1 MFMEGE
7 LYAQPADDIL
17 ETLGSSREG
26 LSSSEASARL
36 ASYGPN
42 VLTEGK
48 RITPFHIFV
57 QQFTSFLTIILIFAA
72 IISIGVGELS
82 DAVLII
88 VILLGN
94 ALLGFFQEYK
104 AEQALESLKEYLSL
118 STPVIRDGRR
128 QHVDA
133 KQIVPGDIVVLEA
146 GDTVPADARIL
157 EASNVS
163 VDESMLTGES
173 LPAEKHA
180 RQLPKGQLLADQ
192 RNMAFMGTNVVRGT
206 LKGIVVETG
215 MGTAIGS
222 IATLIDTRE
231 QTYFQKKLDALAKML
246 GKAVMLIAL
255 VVFALGVYSNEP
267 IIDMVLIS
275 LSLAVAAIPEG
286 LPAVVTIT
294 LSIGVRGM
302 ARLNAIVKRLPAAE
316 TLGSCT
322 VICSDKTGTIT
333 KNKMTVRSLYI
344 PEREVSIDEASPDM
358 VGMRILLETGL
369 YCNTASLEEKTGDP
383 TEIALLD
390 AAKRVGV
397 TGTCER
403 VSLTPFD
410 SDRKRMSVTCRH
422 EDGLRLYCKGAPEE
436 VLAACDRVLVE
447 GTVLSLTDEDRARII
462 NKNDDYAS
470 RALRVLACAY
480 RPTEPGD
487 DMEEHLIFV
496 GLQAMIDPP
505 KEGVK
510 EALHTCRRAG
520 IRVIMIT
527 GDHALTAQAI
537 AEEVGIY
544 EDDDLVITGHQ
555 LEAMNEE
562 TLSTRIDRVSVFAR
576 VNPEHKLRIVEML
589 RRHGHVIAMTGDG
602 VNDAPALKS
611 ADIGIA
617 MNSGTDVSKD
627 AADMILLDDNFT
639 TIVNSVKEGRHIF
652 DNIRKFVRYLLSTNF
667 GEVFT
672 IFLASIVGF
681 PLPLLAVQILW
692 INLLTDGLPALALAF
707 EPREKGVM
715 ERPPNK
721 PHENIVDRIMSI
733 NIAYTGLIMALV
745 TLALYDYV
753 PQYKAM
759 TYAFTTLVLF
769 QLFNVFNCRST
780 VTSVFTRVQ
789 NKLLIGAVAM
799 SFVLQLAVI
808 YIKQLNEVFSTV
820 PLSLGDWALMAA
832 ATSSI
837 VIVEEIRKRLG
848 IWTSAGRERF
858 KQ

>member
-1 MFMEGE
+1 MAGE
-7 LYAQPADDIL
+7 HYALSAERVLDDL
-17 ETLGSSREG
+17 DTSREG
-26 LSSSEASARL
+26 LSSSEASSRL
-36 ASYGPN
+36 AAHGPN
-42 VLTEGK
+42 EISEGT
-48 RITPFHIFV
+48 RVTPLHIFA
-57 QQFTSFLTIILIFAA
+57 QQFTNFLTIILIFAV

-82 DAVLII
+82 DAILIT

-104 AEQALESLKEYLSL
+104 AEKALESLKEYLSL
-118 STPVIRDGRR
+118 ATTVIRDGRHHR
-128 QHVDA
+128 IDA
-133 KQIVPGDIVVLEA
+133 TQLVPGDIIVLEA

-157 EASNVS
+157 TADNVS

-180 RQLPKGQLLADQ
+180 RTLPAGQLLADQ
-192 RNMAFMGTNVVRGT
+192 RNMVFMGTNTVRGSLT
-206 LKGIVVETG
+206 AVVTGTG

-231 QTYFQKKLDALAKML
+231 QTYFQKKLDALAKTL

-255 VVFALGVYSNEP
+255 FVFALGIYSNEP
-267 IIDMVLIS
+267 VIEMVLIA

-294 LSIGVRGM
+294 LSLGVRGM

-333 KNKMTVRSLYI
+333 KNKMTVRSLYV
-344 PEREVSIDEASPDM
+344 PGREVAIEEATPEM
-358 VGMRILLETGL
+358 AGMRVLLETGL
-369 YCNTASLEEKTGDP
+369 YCNTASLEEQVGDP
-383 TEIALLD
+383 TEIALLE
-390 AAKRVGV
+390 AASRVGV
-397 TGTCER
+397 SGHCER
-403 VSLTPFD
+403 VGLTPFD
-410 SDRKRMSVTCRH
+410 SERKRMSVTCRH
-422 EDGLRLYCKGAPEE
+422 DGDLRLYCKGAPEE
-436 VLAACDRVLVE
+436 VLAICDRILVD
-447 GTVLSLTDEDRARII
+447 GTTLPLSEEDRMRII

-480 RPTEPGD
+480 RPTEKGD
-487 DMEEHLIFV
+487 DAEERLIFV

-510 EALHTCRRAG
+510 EAIRTCMRAG

-611 ADIGIA
+611 ADIGVA

-733 NIAYTGLIMALV
+733 NIGYTGLIMAVV

-753 PQYKAM
+753 PHDKAM

-769 QLFNVFNCRST
+769 QLFNVFNCRSIS
-780 VTSVFTRVQ
+780 TSIFTRVQ
-789 NKLLIGAVAM
+789 NRLLLGAVAF
-799 SFVLQLAVI
+799 SFAMQLAVI
-808 YIKQLNEVFSTV
+808 YIGRLNEVFSTV
-820 PLSLGDWALMAA
+820 PLSLGDWGLMALGA
-832 ATSSI
+832 SSI
-837 VIVEEIRKRLG
+837 VIVEEVRKRLG
-848 IWTSAGRERF
+848 IWTWRRTPAKR
-858 KQ
+858 